1 MESSAVPR
9 VIDRPEQ
16 LMTKKKAER
25 SKDPPKYEAI
35 RARLEEVV
43 TRLERGE
50 GTLEESLAL
59 YEEGV
64 RLVRASHEILDAA
77 EKRLEILKP
86 QPDGSFRIED
96 RTKGFGEAGA
106 AAGAADE
113 GEDAE

>member
-1 MESSAVPR
+1 MP
-9 VIDRPEQ
+9 
-16 LMTKKKAER
+16 KKRAAKTE
-25 SKDPPKYEAI
+25 DPPKYEAI

-43 TRLERGE
+43 TKLERGE
-50 GTLEESLAL
+50 GALEESLAL

-77 EKRLEILKP
+77 EKRLEILKSR
-86 QPDGSFRIED
+86 PDGSFRVED
-96 RTKGFGEAGA
+96 QTKGSSEA

>member
-1 MESSAVPR
+1 
-9 VIDRPEQ
+9 
-16 LMTKKKAER
+16 MTKKKAER

-35 RARLEEVV
+35 HARLEEVV

-77 EKRLEILKP
+77 EKRLEVLKSG
-86 QPDGSFRIED
+86 PDGSFRIED
-96 RTKGFGEAGA
+96 RTKDFSEA
-106 AAGAADE
+106 AAGAAEE